1 MYSKCIKDERWEQ
14 KMCVEEKLV
23 SVRTP
28 GGKQV
33 CQLNAT
39 RREVK
44 ILNKGILTIIRFQDN
59 GEVEIKYYRV
69 K

>member
-1 MYSKCIKDERWEQ
+1 
-14 KMCVEEKLV
+14 MCMEEKLV

-33 CQLNAT
+33 CQFNAT

-44 ILNKGILTIIRFQDN
+44 ILNKGILTIIRFLDN
-59 GEVEIKYYRV
+59 GEVEIKYHRV